1 MLDVRRLRLLVELSQ
16 RGTLAAVAE
25 ALSYSPSSVSQQL
38 SQLEREAGV
47 PLLVQ
52 AGRRVQLTP
61 QAELLVAHARA
72 VLDRLEEA
80 EAEVARS
87 LTTVGGTVRIAVF
100 QSAAH
105 AVVPQA
111 LTLLRVEHP
120 GLRVEIEERE
130 PELALFDVAAR
141 DFDLVVAEQYPGHTR
156 AHRAELDR
164 VPLAADA
171 IRLALPLPPP
181 PPPRREVTQID
192 PPAARERR
200 FTSLRAPE
208 GGGSDGE
215 AGLAA
220 AAAMPWV
227 LEPEGTASRE
237 WAEQLCRDAGFE
249 PDVRFETA
257 DLMAHIR
264 LIRSGNAVGLLP
276 DLVWAGEAPS
286 VTLVDLPGHPQREVF
301 TSTRHAA
308 AARPAVVACRDAL
321 GRAARATATPD
332 GTA

>member
-1 MLDVRRLRLLVELSQ
+1 MLDVRRLRLLVELRD

-38 SQLEREAGV
+38 SLLEREAGV

-52 AGRRVQLTP
+52 VGRRVQLTP
-61 QAELLVAHARA
+61 QAELLVGHARA

-80 EAEVARS
+80 ESDVARS
-87 LTTVGGTVRIAVF
+87 LTAVGGTVRIAVF

-111 LTLLRVEHP
+111 LTLLRTEHP
-120 GLRVEIEERE
+120 DLRVEVTERE
-130 PELALFDVAAR
+130 PDVGLFEVSAR
-141 DFDLVVAEQYPGHTR
+141 DFDLVIAEQYPGHTR
-156 AHRAELDR
+156 AHREELDR
-164 VPLAADA
+164 VHLAADA
-171 IRLALPLPPP
+171 IRLALPPGRDALAESARTVGIDAGNRPDEHS
-181 PPPRREVTQID
+181 RR
-192 PPAARERR
+192 AGERGGAG
-200 FTSLRAPE
+200 SGALRAA
-208 GGGSDGE
+208 SD
-215 AGLAA
+215 L
-220 AAAMPWV
+220 PWV
-227 LEPEGTASRE
+227 LEPAGTASRD

-276 DLVWAGEAPS
+276 DLVWAGEVPS
-286 VTLVDLPGHPQREVF
+286 VTLVDLPGHPEREVF

-321 GRAARATATPD
+321 SRAAEATATPA
-332 GTA
+332 GR

>member
-16 RGTLAAVAE
+16 RGTLTAVAE

-38 SQLEREAGV
+38 SLLEREAGV

-52 AGRRVQLTP
+52 VGRRVQLTP
-61 QAELLVAHARA
+61 QALVLVEHARA
-72 VLDRLEEA
+72 ILDRLEEA
-80 EAEVARS
+80 ESEVARS
-87 LTTVGGTVRIAVF
+87 LTAVGGTVRIAVF

-111 LTLLRVEHP
+111 LTLLRAEHP
-120 GLRVEIEERE
+120 ALRVEITERE
-130 PELALFDVAAR
+130 PDVGLFEVAAR

-164 VPLAADA
+164 VHLAADA
-171 IRLALPLPPP
+171 IRLALPPH
-181 PPPRREVTQID
+181 
-192 PPAARERR
+192 PAAR
-200 FTSLRAPE
+200 S
-208 GGGSDGE
+208 
-215 AGLAA
+215 AGLSAA
-220 AAAMPWV
+220 ARLETAANMAWV

-237 WAEQLCRDAGFE
+237 WAEQLCREAGFE

-286 VTLVDLPGHPQREVF
+286 VRLVDLPGHPEREVF
-301 TSTRHAA
+301 TSTRQAA

-321 GRAARATATPD
+321 ARAARATATP
-332 GTA
+332 APPAPPARAVSH

>member
-52 AGRRVQLTP
+52 VGRRVQLTP
-61 QAELLVAHARA
+61 QALVLVEHARA

-80 EAEVARS
+80 EADVARS
-87 LTTVGGTVRIAVF
+87 LTSVGGTVRIAVF

-111 LTLLRVEHP
+111 LTLLRAEHP
-120 GLRVEIEERE
+120 ALRVEITERE
-130 PELALFDVAAR
+130 PDVGLFEVAAR
-141 DFDLVVAEQYPGHTR
+141 DFDLVIAEQYPGHTR
-156 AHRAELDR
+156 AHREELDR
-164 VPLAADA
+164 VHLAADA
-171 IRLALPLPPP
+171 IRLALPPH
-181 PPPRREVTQID
+181 
-192 PPAARERR
+192 PASR
-200 FTSLRAPE
+200 P
-208 GGGSDGE
+208 
-215 AGLAA
+215 AGLKTAA
-220 AAAMPWV
+220 SMPWV
-227 LEPEGTASRE
+227 LEPAGTASRE
-237 WAEQLCRDAGFE
+237 WAEQLCREAGFE

-264 LIRSGNAVGLLP
+264 LIRSGNAAGLLP

-286 VTLVDLPGHPQREVF
+286 VRLVDLPGHPEREVF

-321 GRAARATATPD
+321 ARAARATATPAAD
-332 GTA
+332 